1 MQTQRIAAWVV
12 AGVAT
17 ALLMAGC
24 QVDSHKNG
32 NSDNVKIATPFGGL
46 QVKTNDSAVLADMGL
61 PAYPGAQSV
70 KKDNDNGAADVNM
83 SFGSFQLRVKAA
95 SYRTSDPPS
104 KVESFYRDGLKR
116 YGDVIACRN
125 HRPDGTPTR
134 TFQGLTCD
142 SDHEGRINVDDNHG
156 KNELQLKTGS
166 KRHQRIVSIEPEGGG
181 TKFGLVVLDLPGKMT
196 SDDKEGE
203 GTE

>member
-12 AGVAT
+12 AAVAT
-17 ALLMAGC
+17 AMMAGC

-46 QVKTNDSAVLADMGL
+46 QVKTNDSVVLADIGL
-61 PAYPGAQSV
+61 PAYPGAQAV
-70 KKDNDNGAADVNM
+70 RKDNDNGAADVNM

-125 HRPDGTPTR
+125 HRPEGVPTR

-142 SDHEGRINVDDNHG
+142 SDHDGHINVDENHN

-166 KRHQRIVSIEPEGGG
+166 KQHQRIVSIKPEGGG
-181 TKFGLVVLDLPGKMT
+181 TKFGLVVLDLPGKLT
-196 SDDKEGE
+196 SGNESDDNRD
-203 GTE
+203 